1 MISSRISKI
10 VSFALFCAFTS
21 VFAGPGLADGAA
33 KFLGNIPVDGE
44 VPSDFTEY
52 WNQISPD
59 RECVWAQVEENRGE
73 YDFSKCDAIYN
84 WAKQN
89 GVLFKFRT
97 LVWGTQYP
105 DWVRKLNVEETKEAI
120 TAWFDAVAGH
130 YPDLEMIDVV
140 AEAGRPSQNQ
150 YHSGF
155 GVNNHFIE
163 ALGGDNDGDYNFVT
177 TAFKMARER
186 WPDAILIYN
195 DFNTFQWQRDV
206 GIKLIN
212 TIRRNGAP
220 VDGYGLQAHD
230 LMTTGSGPKTC
241 LNIDMLKSYLQE
253 IIDSTQIPLYI
264 TEYDIESIDDKIQ
277 EQCYSEQI
285 PLFMEEENI
294 AGITLWGYIYGKT
307 WLSCEGQAEGC
318 SGIIKDGVDRSAMTW
333 LKQYFAEHKADTKN
347 KWILTSEFPGEKPT
361 ETGNKDSTI
370 ADSTIAIGSSL
381 HLQANSLQAYDVFD
395 LNGVRLGRL
404 RAYTMDEAVS
414 ILKNTSD
421 IKVQGIYMLRSVRNG
436 TVKQVRIAR

>member
-1 MISSRISKI
+1 MTCRILKLAVCTLS
-10 VSFALFCAFTS
+10 CAFS
-21 VFAGPGLADGAA
+21 GVFAGPGLADGAA

-44 VPSDFTEY
+44 VPADFAKY
-52 WNQISPD
+52 WNQITSND
-59 RECVWAQVEENRGE
+59 ECVWIQIEKNRGE

-84 WAKQN
+84 WAKEN

-97 LVWGTQYP
+97 LVWGSQYP
-105 DWVRKLNVEETKEAI
+105 GWIRNLNVEETRDAI
-120 TAWFDAVAGH
+120 TAWFDAVAEH

-140 AEAGRPSQNQ
+140 TEAGRSADNQ

-155 GVNNHFIE
+155 GRGNHFVE

-186 WPDAILIYN
+186 WPKAILIYN
-195 DFNTFQWQRDV
+195 DYNTFQWQRDV
-206 GIKLIN
+206 GINLIN
-212 TIRRNGAP
+212 TIKKNGAP

-230 LMTTGSGPKTC
+230 LMTTGSGLTNC
-241 LNIDMLKSYLQE
+241 IHFMTLKKYLQE

-307 WLSCEGQAEGC
+307 WLSCNAKELGC
-318 SGIIKDGVDRSAMTW
+318 SGIIRDGKDRPAMTW
-333 LKQYFAEHKADTKN
+333 LKEYFSEHKADTKN
-347 KWILTSEFPGEKPT
+347 KWISTSEFPGEKPT
-361 ETGNKDSTI
+361 GTGNKDSTI
-370 ADSTIAIGSSL
+370 QNPPLAISNAC
-381 HLQANSLQAYDVFD
+381 HLQANTLQAYDVFD
-395 LNGVRLGRL
+395 LNGNRLGRL
-404 RAYTMDEAVS
+404 RAYTMDEAVLT
-414 ILKNTSD
+414 LKNTSD
-421 IKVQGIYMLRSVRNG
+421 IKTLGIYMLRSVKNG